1 MTLVRVIREIATT
14 DDHRPNSKVIMDTTD
29 RFRHA
34 HSQAPWRIQRQWSSL
49 FLLVVLG
56 LAMIA
61 TLYLMVTSQ
70 AAIVGREIQ
79 DLRLAIIETENK
91 NADLKTE
98 LARMTS
104 KDKVEVRAYA
114 MGFRPV
120 EPEELEY
127 LYVSGYVI
135 PKGAMLAAAPE
146 LQPSAP
152 DTPPEYTQSLLDW
165 LDERLQ
171 TPGRGAR

>member
-1 MTLVRVIREIATT
+1 
-14 DDHRPNSKVIMDTTD
+14 MDTLN
-29 RFRHA
+29 RFNHA
-34 HSQAPWRIQRQWSSL
+34 YSQAPWRIQRQWVSI

-56 LAMIA
+56 FAMIA

-79 DLRLAIIETENK
+79 DLRSKIIDTEHT
-91 NADLKTE
+91 NADLQTE
-98 LARMTS
+98 LARLTS
-104 KDKVEVRAYA
+104 MDVVEKRAYA
-114 MGFRPV
+114 LGFRPV
-120 EPEELEY
+120 EPEEVEY
-127 LYVSGYVI
+127 LYVPGYLA

-152 DTPPEYTQSLLDW
+152 DIPPEYTQSLLDW

-171 TPGRGAR
+171 SPSRGSR